1 VWWVE
6 LGAVTDPTLVAELVA
21 SRIGVLVESVRGP
34 VRSLAVQLQDH
45 RLLVCL
51 DNCEQVLEARER
63 EHLTERQESTY

>member
-1 VWWVE
+1 MWWVE
-6 LGAVTDPTLVAELVA
+6 LGAVTDPTLVA

-63 EHLTERQESTY
+63 EHLTERQEST

>member
-51 DNCEQVLEARER
+51 DNCEQMLEARER
-63 EHLTERQESTY
+63 EHLTERQEST

>member
-1 VWWVE
+1 MWWVE

-63 EHLTERQESTY
+63 EHSTERQEST

>member
-63 EHLTERQESTY
+63 EHLTERQEST